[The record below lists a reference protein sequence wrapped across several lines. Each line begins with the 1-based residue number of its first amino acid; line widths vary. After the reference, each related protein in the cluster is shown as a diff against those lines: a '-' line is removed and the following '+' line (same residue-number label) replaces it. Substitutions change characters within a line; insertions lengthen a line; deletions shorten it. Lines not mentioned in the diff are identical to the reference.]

1 MFVAIIF
8 LHVEGIFRGDNVKE
22 NKIALVTGAGRGIG
36 AAIVETLA
44 RDGYDIWLNYR
55 SDHEAAQRVAEKV
68 VTKGPHCRLLPFDVA
83 DEEAVED
90 ALSPLLVEETPYILV
105 NNAGFARDGIM
116 ALMSRYDWQS
126 VLKVHLDGFFLVTKL
141 VVARMLRKRA
151 GRIVNIVS
159 TSGQIGVA
167 GQVNYSAAKAGLIGA
182 TRSLAAE
189 VAKRKILVNAVAPGF
204 IETEMTADLPVEKIL
219 PTIPL
224 ARFGRAQE
232 VADAVSFLCS
242 DKATYIT
249 GQILAVN
256 GGII

>member
-1 MFVAIIF
+1 M
-8 LHVEGIFRGDNVKE
+8 
-22 NKIALVTGAGRGIG
+22 ALVTGASRGIG
-36 AAIVETLA
+36 AAIVESLA
-44 RDGYDIWLNYR
+44 QDGCDIWLNYR

-68 VTKGPHCRLLPFDVA
+68 AACGRQCRLLPFDVA

-90 ALSPLLVEETPYILV
+90 ALSPLLAEETPYILV
-105 NNAGFARDGIM
+105 NNAGFARDGVM
-116 ALMSRYDWQS
+116 ALMSLNNWQS
-126 VLKVHLDGFFLVTKL
+126 VLKVQLDGFFLVTRL

-167 GQVNYSAAKAGLIGA
+167 GQVNYSTAKAGLIGA

-204 IETEMTADLPVEKIL
+204 IETEMTADLPIDKIL
-219 PTIPL
+219 PNIPL
-224 ARFGRAQE
+224 GRFGRAQE

-242 DKATYIT
+242 DKASYIT
-249 GQILAVN
+249 GQILSVN
-256 GGII
+256 GGIV

>member
-1 MFVAIIF
+1 
-8 LHVEGIFRGDNVKE
+8 
-22 NKIALVTGAGRGIG
+22 
-36 AAIVETLA
+36 
-44 RDGYDIWLNYR
+44 
-55 SDHEAAQRVAEKV
+55 
-68 VTKGPHCRLLPFDVA
+68 
-83 DEEAVED
+83 
-90 ALSPLLVEETPYILV
+90 
-105 NNAGFARDGIM
+105 M

-141 VVARMLRKRA
+141 VVIRMLRKRA

-159 TSGQIGVA
+159 TSGQTGVA

-189 VAKRKILVNAVAPGF
+189 VARRNILVNAVAPGF
-204 IETEMTADLPVEKIL
+204 IETEMTADLPVEKIM

-224 ARFGRAQE
+224 GRFGRAQE

>member
-1 MFVAIIF
+1 MDNAI
-8 LHVEGIFRGDNVKE
+8 K
-22 NKIALVTGAGRGIG
+22 NKIALVTGASRGIG
-36 AAIVETLA
+36 AAIASTLA
-44 RDGYDIWLNYR
+44 GDGYDIWLNYR
-55 SDHEAAQRVAEKV
+55 SDHDAAQRVAEKIV
-68 VTKGPHCRLLPFDVA
+68 ATGQKCCLLPFDVA
-83 DEEAVED
+83 DAEAVDD
-90 ALSPLLVEETPYILV
+90 ALNPLLAENVPNVLV

-126 VLKVHLDGFFLVTKL
+126 VLNVHLDGFFLVTKL

-167 GQVNYSAAKAGLIGA
+167 GQVNYSTAKAGLIGA

-204 IETEMTADLPVEKIL
+204 IETEMTEDLPVDKIL

-224 ARFGRAQE
+224 GRFGQAQE

-242 DKATYIT
+242 EKASYIT

-256 GGII
+256 GGIV

>member
-1 MFVAIIF
+1 MS
-8 LHVEGIFRGDNVKE
+8 EK
-22 NKIALVTGAGRGIG
+22 KIALVTGAGRGIG
-36 AAIVETLA
+36 AAIVEVLA

-68 VTKGPHCRLLPFDVA
+68 AAYGRQCRLLPFDVA
-83 DEEAVED
+83 DEEAVEG
-90 ALSPLLVEETPYILV
+90 ALTPLLAEETPCILV
-105 NNAGFARDGIM
+105 NNAGFARDGVM

-141 VVARMLRKRA
+141 VVTRMLRKRA

-159 TSGQIGVA
+159 TSGQTGVA

-189 VAKRKILVNAVAPGF
+189 VARRNILVNAVAPGF
-204 IETEMTADLPVEKIL
+204 IETEMTADLPVAKIL
-219 PTIPL
+219 PTIPFG
-224 ARFGRAQE
+224 RFGRAQE

-242 DKATYIT
+242 DKASYIT
-249 GQILAVN
+249 GQVLSVN
-256 GGII
+256 GGIF